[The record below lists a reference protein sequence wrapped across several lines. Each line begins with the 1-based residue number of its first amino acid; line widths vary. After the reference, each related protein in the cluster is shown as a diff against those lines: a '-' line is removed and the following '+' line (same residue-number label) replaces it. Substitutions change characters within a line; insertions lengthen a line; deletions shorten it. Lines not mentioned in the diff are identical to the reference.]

1 MPVAGCFRDW
11 CAAAKLS
18 ANYARRGC
26 AMTRFLLSVI
36 AILTLIAALLWW
48 QVDRQA
54 ATITTVSSQLNMAT
68 ARADS
73 LRNTLRLQRE
83 LAADAADLDQRHTQ
97 ALSDARAATARLA
110 AAVATGERRSRVP
123 AHCPSAGVPGTASTA
138 GMDDGEAAELTPA
151 ARQDYF
157 ALRGQVIRTEAALA
171 GLQEYVSRVCL
182 HGEG

>member
-1 MPVAGCFRDW
+1 MPVAGCFPDW
-11 CAAAKLS
+11 CAAAKLNVNC
-18 ANYARRGC
+18 AWRGC
-26 AMTRFLLSVI
+26 AMTRFLLSLI

-68 ARADS
+68 ARVDS

-97 ALSDARAATARLA
+97 ALSDARAETARLA
-110 AAVATGERRSRVP
+110 AAVAAGERRLRL
-123 AHCPSAGVPGTASTA
+123 AATCPRVPGTTDTTGSA

-157 ALRGQVIRTEAALA
+157 ALRGQ
-171 GLQEYVSRVCL
+171 
-182 HGEG
+182 

>member
-1 MPVAGCFRDW
+1 M
-11 CAAAKLS
+11 AA
-18 ANYARRGC
+18 
-26 AMTRFLLSVI
+26 
-36 AILTLIAALLWW
+36 
-48 QVDRQA
+48 
-54 ATITTVSSQLNMAT
+54 

-97 ALSDARAATARLA
+97 ALSDARAETARLA
-110 AAVATGERRSRVP
+110 AAVAAGERRLRV
-123 AHCPSAGVPGTASTA
+123 AARCPSAGVSRPASAA

-157 ALRGQVIRTEAALA
+157 ALRGQLIRTEAALA